1 MTIDVL
7 KFLSLFILLV
17 LATISVAVSIY
28 GIMAAISK
36 GIEAMYKYGLLALF
50 FTLILELAIYSYN
63 FTLEKLCIE

>member
-36 GIEAMYKYGLLALF
+36 DIEAMYKYGLLALF
-50 FTLILELAIYSYN
+50 LL
-63 FTLEKLCIE
+63 